1 MSKMLIETQWNVW
14 KWRDKLLLFTGA
26 RPNEITHAKGE
37 YTNWDRRTLLV
48 PRSKSVQVTPA
59 AARDVK
65 ARVSEIGMRSIQSI
79 GSTFGSRGSPYCAIQ
94 SLARPRPACRRRKTA
109 YGLMPS
115 SARPSWATTST
126 IALL

>member
-26 RPNEITHAKGE
+26 RRNEITHAKGE
-37 YTNWDRRTLLV
+37 YTNWDRGTLLV

-65 ARVSEIGMRSIQSI
+65 ARLRDRNALDPVDWIDFWI
-79 GSTFGSRGSPYCAIQ
+79 
-94 SLARPRPACRRRKTA
+94 ARIAVLRDPIPGPAAVRRRKTA